1 MLSTFDPNV
10 QVLEMPYTFRNTE
23 IAREVLNGP
32 FGHKLSDQLAKS
44 SNIRILSYLPSAFR
58 SFINSK
64 HEIHSPADMKGM
76 KIRTMEIP
84 IHMEMVRALGA
95 TATPISWSELYS
107 ALQTGVVDGAESAP
121 YVILLGKL
129 QEVQKYYTLD
139 RHTLNLALII
149 INDKFF
155 KSLPPEDQRI
165 FSYAARQAQLAML
178 GVVAAKE
185 TQDFKTI
192 REAGMKIYKPKPE
205 EFNQFKDLTREPV
218 LKIMRKKVEEKWIA
232 DLNQAIDVA
241 EKKMANK

>member
-1 MLSTFDPNV
+1 
-10 QVLEMPYTFRNTE
+10 
-23 IAREVLNGP
+23 
-32 FGHKLSDQLAKS
+32 
-44 SNIRILSYLPSAFR
+44 
-58 SFINSK
+58 
-64 HEIHSPADMKGM
+64 MKGL

-149 INDKFF
+149 MNDKFY
-155 KSLPPEDQRI
+155 KSLPSADQKI
-165 FSYAARQAQLAML
+165 FTYAARQAQLAML
-178 GVVAAKE
+178 GVVTAKE

-192 REAGMKIYKPKPE
+192 REAGMKVYKPKPE
-205 EFNQFKDLTREPV
+205 EFKQFQTLTREPV
-218 LKIMRKKVEEKWIA
+218 LKIMRKKVDEKWITR
-232 DLNQAIDVA
+232 LNQAIMAA
-241 EKKMANK
+241 EKKIDLK